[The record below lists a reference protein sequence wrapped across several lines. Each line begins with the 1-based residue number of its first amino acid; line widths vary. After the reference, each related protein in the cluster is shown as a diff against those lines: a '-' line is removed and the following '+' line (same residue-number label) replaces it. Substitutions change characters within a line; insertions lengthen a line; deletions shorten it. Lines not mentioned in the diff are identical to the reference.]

1 MRPEDVGLSRDLQF
15 FKPKEVVDGNTRVTY
30 TTIYKCENFS
40 VSFPIFSFIKKRLTL
55 NEKEFLY
62 ICVRFISWWDYM
74 MPKAISERDF
84 ELSFLVWFGIIT
96 LTFWML
102 ADQRLYLLSSVVHFL
117 SPCNCSHTSTQPSR
131 NDCIQQASN
140 GDNAH

>member
-40 VSFPIFSFIKKRLTL
+40 VSFPIFSFIKKKV
-55 NEKEFLY
+55 NIEWKGVFIY

-74 MPKAISERDF
+74 IPKAISERDF
-84 ELSFLVWFGIIT
+84 ELSFFSLIWHYYSNFLNACWSKIIS
-96 LTFWML
+96 TFFSCAFSFSL
-102 ADQRLYLLSSVVHFL
+102 QVQSYLY
-117 SPCNCSHTSTQPSR
+117 TT
-131 NDCIQQASN
+131 IQEWLYSASF
-140 GDNAH
+140 